1 MHIWCAEHPTASNGQ
16 RYLLVNGRAPPQAI
30 ADVLR
35 KRYPERRNKIP
46 EGNRGEGYD
55 EVDYSFGKKWGGGLV
70 LRNDKA
76 KEALGGKEFVGF
88 EKSVMDTA
96 RVFEEV
102 YDQYLDG

>member
-1 MHIWCAEHPTASNGQ
+1 M
-16 RYLLVNGRAPPQAI
+16 
-30 ADVLR
+30 
-35 KRYPERRNKIP
+35 
-46 EGNRGEGYD
+46 
-55 EVDYSFGKKWGGGLV
+55 